1 MLVHSAILVLGW
13 ILYDYSPTFYQC
25 VKCMKAVCNRPTCS
39 TNVSVDTEG
48 YQEDPPKR
56 ISNVVTVRN
65 LKILKSMQR
74 KNKLIYHHF
83 SLGIIPFSLSFL
95 VILFFATAIFRC
107 KKLWFHQC

>member
-1 MLVHSAILVLGW
+1 
-13 ILYDYSPTFYQC
+13 
-25 VKCMKAVCNRPTCS
+25 MKAVCNRPTCS
-39 TNVSVDTEG
+39 TNVPVDTEG